1 MPIHDITFP
10 ITCDMVTWNDAEAGC
25 ALEWVLQIEEGGSPC
40 NVSTVSLGSHLGTHL
55 DAPLHFIAGGA
66 TVETL
71 DLNRLI
77 GACLVVELP
86 DLPQLNITAA
96 DLDKAHIPVATK
108 RVLFKTSNSRRRFLE
123 DRKFHREFVAIAPDA
138 ASWLVAH
145 GIELVGVDYLS
156 VGSAVDGT
164 GTETHRILLGAGVV
178 AVEGLYLCDISPGLY
193 QLICL
198 PLKITGAEGG
208 PVRAVLISG

>member
-10 ITCDMVTWNDAEAGC
+10 ITPGMVTWNDSEAGC
-25 ALEWVLQIEEGGSPC
+25 LLDWVVQIDGESPC
-40 NVSTVSLGSHLGTHL
+40 NVSTVTLGSHLGTHL

-86 DLPQLNITAA
+86 DLAQPNITAA
-96 DLDKAHIPVATK
+96 DLEKAAIPAGA
-108 RVLFKTSNSRRRFLE
+108 RRLLFKTSNSRRRFLE
-123 DRKFHREFVAIAPDA
+123 DSRFHREFVAIAPDA
-138 ASWLVAH
+138 ARWLVAR
-145 GIELVGVDYLS
+145 GVELVGVDYLS

-164 GTETHRILLGAGVV
+164 GVETHQILLSAGVI
-178 AVEGLYLCDISPGLY
+178 AVEGLYLSDIQPGLFR
-193 QLICL
+193 LICL
-198 PLKITGAEGG
+198 PLRVAGAEGG
-208 PVRAVLISG
+208 PVRAVLISD

>member
-10 ITCDMVTWNDAEAGC
+10 ITPEMVTWNDSEAGC
-25 ALEWVLQIEEGGSPC
+25 ELAWVVQIEEGGAQC

-66 TVETL
+66 TLETL

-77 GACLVVELP
+77 GTCLVVELP
-86 DLPQLNITAA
+86 DLAQLNITAS
-96 DLDKAHIPVATK
+96 DLEEAAIPPGTK

-123 DRKFHREFVAIAPDA
+123 DRKFHSEFVAIAPDA
-138 ASWLVAH
+138 ARWLVAH
-145 GIELVGVDYLS
+145 GVELVGVDYLS

-164 GTETHRILLGAGVV
+164 GVETHRILLGTGIV
-178 AVEGLYLCDISPGLY
+178 AVEGLYLCDIDPGLY

-198 PLKITGAEGG
+198 PLKIAGAEGG
-208 PVRAVLISG
+208 PVRALLISD